1 MRVVAD
7 LLPKEANINVE
18 AGDEVGDRVVPRAAL
33 ALDGDAF
40 PAGAN
45 FPQYRVGWRTP
56 GGATEKDLRRRTY
69 RGPGH
74 IDFDTLAEMVLSTI
88 SEQPQPSPSDGAA

>member
-1 MRVVAD
+1 MREKKPEVYVRVVAD

-69 RGPGH
+69 RGPRTH
-74 IDFDTLAEMVLSTI
+74 RLRHSR
-88 SEQPQPSPSDGAA
+88 